1 MYWKTDVFLM
11 SKTFLVYCMGRKNKV
26 LKHGWPCESMVLSM
40 HSQGKSLREI
50 SDEVSKK
57 FDADI
62 SHESIKN
69 YLDNNKDEKL
79 ARMTEEN
86 RGYLAQEKAER
97 IIEYDD
103 KLEKMEDKLDTILNE
118 TLSEHEKQDIGQIL
132 QVMKEVRNLM
142 EFQRDY
148 IEEATTPD
156 TQINNVEV
164 TNNTAIQLSEKLME
178 YEKEGIIEIK
188 KPNQLDR

>member
-1 MYWKTDVFLM
+1 
-11 SKTFLVYCMGRKNKV
+11 
-26 LKHGWPCESMVLSM
+26 MVLSL
-40 HSQGKSLREI
+40 HNQGKSLRDI
-50 SDEVSKK
+50 AGEVSER
-57 FDADI
+57 FNTEI
-62 SHESIKN
+62 SHESVKN
-69 YLDNNKDEKL
+69 YLNEHKDEKL

-86 RGYLAQEKAER
+86 RGYLAQDQMER
-97 IIEYDD
+97 IIEYED
-103 KLEKMEDKLDTILNE
+103 KLEMMDDKLDTIVNE

-132 QVMKEVRNLM
+132 QVMREIRNLM

-178 YEKEGIIEIK
+178 YEKQGIIEIK
-188 KPNQLDR
+188 KPHKLDK